1 LHFTTIQ
8 PLLKKLTKADQTA
21 ASVPKPLARLPNPV
35 CEMHRMEACNF
46 VVICSQWCGTFHK
59 WKQPAEP
66 GIETEPIT
74 RFVK

>member
-1 LHFTTIQ
+1 
-8 PLLKKLTKADQTA
+8 
-21 ASVPKPLARLPNPV
+21 
-35 CEMHRMEACNF
+35 MHRMEACNF
-46 VVICSQWCGTFHK
+46 VVICSQWCGTFHN